1 MGGMTDDQASG
12 AESILKDQSR
22 SGCSP
27 PERRRLPRS
36 ADDHVDGAR
45 VRRDRTEPDG
55 GRGNASFNEP
65 LLSAGQ

>member
-12 AESILKDQSR
+12 AESIWKDQSR

-36 ADDHVDGAR
+36 ADDHADDPPV
-45 VRRDRTEPDG
+45 
-55 GRGNASFNEP
+55 
-65 LLSAGQ
+65 